1 MDKKKV
7 SLGVFATGVVALVAG
22 IVVMLVNLLGTSA
35 MRDADYLV
43 SQTGFYREVEGE
55 RVVWAF
61 SEIGKGWLGTD
72 GENKY
77 DFEWKIEGDK
87 LLIDTAWLY
96 ELNDEYTYK
105 IDQEAGTL
113 TLNNEIVFKVI
124 PAIGEAEAVE

>member
-7 SLGVFATGVVALVAG
+7 SLGVFITGIVALVAG

-55 RVVWAF
+55 RVVWTF
-61 SEIGKGWLGTD
+61 SGIGKGWLGTD

-77 DFEWKIEGDK
+77 DLNGK
-87 LLIDTAWLY
+87 LRGISC
-96 ELNDEYTYK
+96 
-105 IDQEAGTL
+105 
-113 TLNNEIVFKVI
+113 
-124 PAIGEAEAVE
+124 